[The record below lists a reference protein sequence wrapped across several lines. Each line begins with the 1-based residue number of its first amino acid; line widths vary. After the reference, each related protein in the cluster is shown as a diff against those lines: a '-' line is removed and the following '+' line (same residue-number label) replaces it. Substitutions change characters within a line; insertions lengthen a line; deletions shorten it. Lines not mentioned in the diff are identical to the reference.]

1 MKKILVAQ
9 PFGIGDA
16 LFVTPLLRAL
26 KEEARVERVDMILGS
41 RTREIFETN
50 PFVDR
55 IFTVDMD
62 RLRERGKVKSFFE
75 IAGLLWELRK
85 QGYDTFIDCSL
96 SRRYA
101 LFAGIFLGISRRI
114 GFNYKRRGAFLTRS
128 LALPEGYK
136 GKHVIEYY
144 SEMGKLADLT
154 VKREKPDLFLTEED
168 VKTAGA
174 LLAGGNFF
182 DSFSYIA
189 VAPGGGESWGRD
201 AHFKRWSPEFFAE
214 LINKLSHETGIDGVV
229 ILGSRNEFN
238 LGEQVLTGLKKPGF
252 NLCGLVPVRQS
263 AAILKKARFL
273 LANDSGMVHMSRALE
288 VPAIALYGPVD
299 EKVYGPYPLNP
310 GYLALGR
317 SDLECRPC
325 YRNFRYNA
333 ACAGR
338 ECLTGFYPDEV
349 FQKIISSGFLKQFK
363 TAVNP

>member
-1 MKKILVAQ
+1 MKRVLVAQ

-26 KEEARVERVDMILGS
+26 KEEARAERVDMVLGS

-62 RLRERGKVKSFFE
+62 RLRERGRIESFFE
-75 IAGLLWELRK
+75 IAGLLLQLRK
-85 QGYDTFIDCSL
+85 QKYDVFIDCSL

-101 LFAGIFLGISRRI
+101 LFAGLFLGISRRI

-128 LALPEGYK
+128 LSLPEGYQ

-144 SEMGKLADLT
+144 SEMGKLADVR
-154 VKREKPDLFLTEED
+154 VKTEKPDFFLTAED
-168 VKTAGA
+168 ERIAGA

-182 DSFSYIA
+182 EGFSFIA

-214 LINKLSHETGIDGVV
+214 LIEKLAHETEMDGVV
-229 ILGSRNEFN
+229 VLGSRNEFN
-238 LGEQVLTGLKKPGF
+238 LGEQVLARLKKPGF

-273 LANDSGMVHMSRALE
+273 LANDSGMVHMARALE
-288 VPAIALYGPVD
+288 VPTIAFYGPVD
-299 EKVYGPYPLNP
+299 EKVYGPYPLGPN
-310 GYLALGR
+310 YLALGR
-317 SDLECRPC
+317 TDLECRPC
-325 YRNFRYNA
+325 YRSFRYNA
-333 ACAGR
+333 SCAGR
-338 ECLTGFYPDEV
+338 ECLTRFYPDEV
-349 FQKIISSGFLKQFK
+349 FQRIISSGFLKQRK
-363 TAVNP
+363 TAANP